1 MLSLRAEIVGVERS
15 IGGDVPDHAAVAVAI
30 PRFFLGGEAFGVLER
45 EGTPMDIE
53 ESNVG
58 PLLLRLLGYVRFVNL
73 RNLRD
78 PQDLEWWE
86 EGLCGSLL
94 YLVSLADDLGYENY
108 PSFLPLLVWRRAIE
122 HDSDDSYQRYRSDS
136 EEVDLPDGSANDAPR
151 EQEVLARR
159 YTDRV
164 AAHELGA
171 YLSWMSLDGNEQH
184 RLAYQSFREDLR
196 HALLIG
202 TYPFSPLSV
211 GEITDLQIRRLSSN
225 LFGGEDGDGD
235 L

>member
-1 MLSLRAEIVGVERS
+1 MIDPILTSIWGANPLKYHLGVEPTWS
-15 IGGDVPDHAAVAVAI
+15 KNTVEMVW
-30 PRFFLGGEAFGVLER
+30 
-45 EGTPMDIE
+45 
-53 ESNVG
+53 
-58 PLLLRLLGYVRFVNL
+58 FVNL
-73 RNLRD
+73 RNLRN

-86 EGLCGSLL
+86 EGLCDSLL

-108 PSFLPLLVWRRAIE
+108 PSFLPLLVWRRAFE

-136 EEVDLPDGSANDAPR
+136 EELDLPDGSANDAPR
-151 EQEVLARR
+151 EQEVLAHRC
-159 YTDRV
+159 TDRV

>member
-1 MLSLRAEIVGVERS
+1 MSSLRAEIVRVERS
-15 IGGDVPDHAAVAVAI
+15 LGGDVPDPAAIAVAI
-30 PRFFLGGEAFGVLER
+30 PRFSLGGEAFGVLER

-78 PQDLEWWE
+78 PRDLEWWKG
-86 EGLCGSLL
+86 GLCDSLL
-94 YLVSLADDLGYENY
+94 HLVSLADYFGYERY
-108 PSFLPLLVWRRAIE
+108 PSFLPVLAWRRAFE
-122 HDSDDSYQRYRSDS
+122 HDSDDSYQMYRSDS
-136 EEVDLPDGSANDAPR
+136 EDGDLPDGSANDAPR
-151 EQEVLARR
+151 EQEVLAHR

-164 AAHELGA
+164 ASHELGA

-196 HALLIG
+196 HALLVG
-202 TYPFSPLSV
+202 TYPFSPLSAA
-211 GEITDLQIRRLSSN
+211 EIAGLQIRRLSSN
-225 LFGGEDGDGD
+225 LFGGEDGDVD